1 MQPPPARIYAL
12 MLLKRQM
19 QPCKIRSLRQ
29 LHELDKLPEE
39 QLRKWYTNKTAGNDQ
54 KQTAIR
60 KCIYNHDTAVDI
72 SRQSL
77 LLITRKKLELI
88 PEAKAVKCTYNPF
101 KSRLEPQN
109 AKKTKDTRIFT

>member
-1 MQPPPARIYAL
+1 

-60 KCIYNHDTAVDI
+60 KCIYNHDTAVDT

-77 LLITRKKLELI
+77 LLITQKLLELI
-88 PEAKAVKCTYNPF
+88 LETDAVKCTPNPF
-101 KSRLEPQN
+101 KSVLNREMPRKPKHE
-109 AKKTKDTRIFT
+109 KKSSQKATLGN